1 MNPGFDPRGP
11 MSADV
16 TVDPVKCTGHGL
28 CALLLAERITLDNW
42 GFPVVD
48 ATPLDTRR
56 LLRKARRA
64 SGACPRQALSVR
76 HAEQPAAR

>member
-1 MNPGFDPRGP
+1 M
-11 MSADV
+11 
-16 TVDPVKCTGHGL
+16 TIDPVTCTGHGM

-48 ATPLDTRR
+48 GTPIDTRS

-64 SGACPRQALSVR
+64 SRACPRKALLVT
-76 HAEQPAAR
+76 HAEHPAAGPTVVS